1 MSVDNGDEELVEG
14 HVKDVR
20 EGGGGGVADV
30 FGAVWVVRVE
40 LRTAD
45 ARLRGDFGQR
55 AGNR

>member
-30 FGAVWVVRVE
+30 SDAVWVVGFE
-40 LRTAD
+40 LWMAVRSG
-45 ARLRGDFGQR
+45 RKEE
-55 AGNR
+55 